1 MIYLLSWLTT
11 SPLPTFYQ
19 RTHTWQLLPLCCLL
33 RRSFRSLYASGR
45 EGKRLRRSRSLGISE
60 RREVLLQGFIVVVL
74 VWEIVW
80 ILELIIFL
88 GLNFAAIAFLP
99 EGEIK
104 VVTMEADPVTLTRRI
119 LGLLRP
125 IHARVVLF
133 KRSQERTHGR
143 FFFFLF
149 EL

>member
-19 RTHTWQLLPLCCLL
+19 RTYTWQFLLLGCLFWCT
-33 RRSFRSLYASGR
+33 FRSLYTPGR
-45 EGKRLRRSRSLGISE
+45 EGKRLWRSRSLRISE
-60 RREVLLQGFIVVVL
+60 RREVLLQGFVVVLL
-74 VWEIVW
+74 VWEIVG
-80 ILELIIFL
+80 ILQLIIFFS
-88 GLNFAAIAFLP
+88 LNFAAIAFLP

-119 LGLLRP
+119 VGWLKPVPG
-125 IHARVVLF
+125 RVVLF
-133 KRSQERTHGR
+133 KRGQERTHGR